1 MLSKGWGLCGLGG
14 GLLRSTI
21 ATGVMRCAGLL
32 LAFLDAIGT
41 EVGPVAAK
49 SIKFV

>member
-1 MLSKGWGLCGLGG
+1 MLPKGWGLCGLGG
-14 GLLRSTI
+14 ELLRGTI

-41 EVGPVAAK
+41 EIGPVAAK